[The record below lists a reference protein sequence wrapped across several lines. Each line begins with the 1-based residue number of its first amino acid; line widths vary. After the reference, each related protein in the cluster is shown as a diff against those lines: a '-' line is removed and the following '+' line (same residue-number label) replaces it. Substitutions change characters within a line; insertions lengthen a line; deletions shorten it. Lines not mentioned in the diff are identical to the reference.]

1 LDWGHVEEMESMSVE
16 LEQLVAAELERE
28 VVEESSLSHSLGL
41 LLK

>member
-1 LDWGHVEEMESMSVE
+1 MSVE

-41 LLK
+41 PLKKRSGVVAGEL